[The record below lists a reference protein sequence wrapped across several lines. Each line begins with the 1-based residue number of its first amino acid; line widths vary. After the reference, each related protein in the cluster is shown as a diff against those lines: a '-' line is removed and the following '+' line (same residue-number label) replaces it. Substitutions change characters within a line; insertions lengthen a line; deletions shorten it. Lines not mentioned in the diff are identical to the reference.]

1 MLKIYWK
8 ILVEP
13 FESLSQPEDRRRAI
27 ITAAFLLFSLL
38 SIVIEQLLIRKT
50 SIVILVVLLA
60 GYILA
65 RTRWFRFAAFLLL
78 ATLTV
83 PSYLIALT
91 LTNPEPNHI
100 LATFA
105 WIILP
110 LLFSGLIY
118 SLTSTFIIASLN
130 LLLLLTLPFIHPALS
145 YRNMGETIVF
155 YGSTVII
162 LTIVIIQRNEME
174 QDRQTELFKGRE
186 LLAHEIA
193 VREQF
198 AEQAQRRANQ
208 LTMVNSISGAISN
221 LQSLESILHLIF
233 EQVKNHIDLDVFYIA
248 LYDEKLQVVSF
259 PILYDGGQFWDEPP
273 RSVRQTTS
281 VAQVIETGHWL
292 LINRSPKEIEEAG
305 ISHNRVGDPR
315 RIAASIII
323 IPLQA
328 GNRTIGALSVQSYEV
343 RAYDGEQLAI
353 LTALAHQ
360 VTVAIENARLY
371 EEANKRAQRLSIL
384 NEIGR
389 EISALNDLPTLLE
402 TVYQQ
407 IGKTLPVDLFYIGMY
422 DAPHNEM
429 TFPIMYDSGQRWT
442 QPPSPVTDTTLSGKT
457 ILSHKPLHIDHWMDP
472 QTNDS
477 ASARMF
483 VGDTTKIARSLIF
496 VPLLYDEEVIG
507 VLSVQSYL
515 ANTYSD
521 EDFNLLCG
529 IANQVAIAIQNTRLV
544 EAIKQNAEHLTILNE
559 VGRAVSELKDFPHL
573 LQVIYEQVKRIL
585 DVDSFYVG
593 LYDPEKEEVSYPIMY
608 DEDIRYE
615 LESVKVTELKL
626 VHGILHGEPARLINR
641 MREELVFTPD
651 ETMRFGNTSKKSAS
665 LLVAPLK
672 IGEQIIGVISTQSY
686 TLNAY
691 KNDDLDLL
699 VGIANQV
706 SIAIENSHLLEETKQ
721 NARHLSI
728 LNQVGRAVSE
738 LRGLPDLLEV
748 IYEQVK
754 QNLKVDAFYVGLYH
768 PENDTV
774 SYPITYDD
782 GVRYDSTPDKVSTIS
797 FLYRLLRGESA
808 TLITRTAEE
817 LTPEPNETGML
828 GDTTRKSASLLIA
841 PLKLGEQVIGVISAQ
856 SYALNAYK
864 NEELDLLVG
873 IANQVSIA
881 IENSRLYTA
890 AQQEIVERQKAEEQL
905 RAAEA
910 KYRDLVESI
919 PAVIY
924 RSETGA
930 DGRWF
935 YIGPQI
941 ESLLGFTPQ
950 EWLADSNLWYRQIH
964 PEDRERAIRSESE
977 AVRQGAKVDMDYRMY
992 TRDGR
997 LLWIHDESLNV
1008 LISDNHQYVVQGILT
1023 DITLRKLAELHLKE
1037 SEEKY
1042 HSLFITAER
1051 QARELELLVD
1061 VQGALA
1067 RKLDLSELMQ
1077 TVVEAIAKSFGYTFV
1092 SLYVLDGDV
1101 LRLKHQV
1108 GYKAENVID
1117 AIPADQGV
1125 AGRVTRTGQPIMIQ
1139 DVREDSEFL
1148 RADPNIRSEVCVPL
1162 FNGDHIFGILNVE
1175 SSQEYQLTEADLRV
1189 INILSEQIN
1198 IAIRRASLY
1207 AERAESLRREHHINE
1222 FAHAISGTLDLPAI
1236 LEKVARLSVELTGAD
1251 TANVGL
1257 ISEDGSEMLN
1267 IYDYGEAEKPV
1278 VVLPRGKGLT
1288 WYIYDT
1294 GEPIIVEEYSS
1305 HPIAL
1310 PEWAASGLHAF
1321 MGFPLSVGAK
1331 RLGVLT
1337 LYNRNPGKVFT
1348 QRDFVLIEAIA
1359 REVAIAIQNARL
1371 FEELQKELQER
1382 KRIEGEREAMLQD
1395 LEAKNAEL
1403 ERFTYTVSHDLK
1415 SPLVTI
1421 GGFLGFLEED
1431 IKKGDEQRLQVTI
1444 QRIREAVKKMRR
1456 LMDELLELSRVG
1468 RLANPSAEVSLTELA
1483 HDAVELAQGQLTA
1496 RQVQVEIEAD
1506 LPVVYVDRVR
1516 MTEVLQ
1522 NLIVNAV
1529 KFMGNQERPLI
1540 EIGLNARAAQNIF
1553 FVRDN
1558 GMGIAPEYHQKVFG
1572 LFDKLN
1578 PASDGTGIGL
1588 ALVKRIVEVHG
1599 GKIWVESEMG
1609 KGATFLFTLADTN
1622 RQETK

>member
-1 MLKIYWK
+1 MNSITRTSAALLKKYWK

-27 ITAAFLLFSLL
+27 ITAAFLLFSFLYV
-38 SIVIEQLLIRKT
+38 VIEQLLIRNT
-50 SIVILVVLLA
+50 SILVTFVLLA

-118 SLTSTFIIASLN
+118 SLTTTLIIASLS

-145 YRNMGETIVF
+145 YPNMGETIVF

-162 LTIVIIQRNEME
+162 LTIAIIQRNEME

-186 LLAHEIA
+186 MLAHEIA

-198 AEQAQRRANQ
+198 AEQAQLRANQ

-233 EQVKNHIDLDVFYIA
+233 EKVKNHIDLDVFYIA
-248 LYDEKLQVVSF
+248 LYDERLQVVSF
-259 PILYDGGQFWDEPP
+259 PILYDGGQFWDEPT

-292 LINRSPKEIEEAG
+292 LLNRTPKEIEEAG

-315 RIAASIII
+315 QIAASIII

-343 RAYDGEQLAI
+343 QAYDGEQLAL

-402 TVYQQ
+402 TIYQQ

-429 TFPIMYDSGQRWT
+429 TFPIMYDSGERRD
-442 QPPSPVTDTTLSGKT
+442 QPPSPVTTATFSGKT
-457 ILSHKPLHIDHWMDP
+457 ILSRQPLLIDHWVDE

-477 ASARMF
+477 ASARMI
-483 VGDTTKIARSLIF
+483 VGDTTKITRSLIF
-496 VPLLYDEEVIG
+496 VPLLYAEEVIG

-515 ANTYSD
+515 ANTYSE

-529 IANQVAIAIQNTRLV
+529 IGNQVAIAIQNTRL
-544 EAIKQNAEHLTILNE
+544 
-559 VGRAVSELKDFPHL
+559 
-573 LQVIYEQVKRIL
+573 
-585 DVDSFYVG
+585 
-593 LYDPEKEEVSYPIMY
+593 
-608 DEDIRYE
+608 
-615 LESVKVTELKL
+615 
-626 VHGILHGEPARLINR
+626 
-641 MREELVFTPD
+641 
-651 ETMRFGNTSKKSAS
+651 
-665 LLVAPLK
+665 
-672 IGEQIIGVISTQSY
+672 
-686 TLNAY
+686 
-691 KNDDLDLL
+691 
-699 VGIANQV
+699 
-706 SIAIENSHLLEETKQ
+706 LEETKK

-768 PENDTV
+768 PENETV

-782 GVRYDSTPDKVSTIS
+782 GIRYESTPDKVSTIS

-817 LTPEPNETGML
+817 LTPESNETGML

-905 RAAEA
+905 RAAET

-977 AVRQGAKVDMDYRMY
+977 AVHQGAKVDMDYRMY

-1008 LISDNHQYVVQGILT
+1008 SISDNHQYIVQGILT

-1051 QARELELLVD
+1051 QARELALLGD

-1067 RKLDLSELMQ
+1067 RKLDLSDLMQ

-1101 LRLKHQV
+1101 LWLKHQV

-1117 AIPADQGV
+1117 AIPANQGV

-1139 DVREDSEFL
+1139 DVRDDSEFL

-1189 INILSEQIN
+1189 INILGEQIN

-1251 TANVGL
+1251 TANVCL

-1267 IYDYGEAEKPV
+1267 IYDYSEAEKPV

-1337 LYNRNPGKVFT
+1337 LYNRNPDKVFT
-1348 QRDFVLIEAIA
+1348 RRDFVLIEAIA

-1382 KRIEGEREAMLQD
+1382 KRIEGEREAMLKD

-1431 IKKGDEQRLQVTI
+1431 IKKGHEQRLQVTI
-1444 QRIREAVKKMRR
+1444 QRIHEAVKKMRR

-1483 HDAVELAQGQLTA
+1483 QDAVELAQGQLMA

-1516 MTEVLQ
+1516 ITEVLQ

-1540 EIGLNARAAQNIF
+1540 EIGLNTRDAQNIF
-1553 FVRDN
+1553 FVKDN